1 MTVTGDAALQ
11 RSVRNAIDEVTGVDD
26 RLRVTRTTASLG
38 WGGVLFVDV
47 FAMSACETLEDLDPA
62 LRKTIALF
70 TDRPVERVT
79 VRWRINL

>member
-1 MTVTGDAALQ
+1 
-11 RSVRNAIDEVTGVDD
+11 
-26 RLRVTRTTASLG
+26 
-38 WGGVLFVDV
+38 
-47 FAMSACETLEDLDPA
+47 MSACETLEDLDPA